1 MKTTT
6 RRVFIRRSCIR
17 VRRIVRRSGVIV
29 ETKKVVETSV
39 VSFVPSIMNDT
50 IVHHAHVT
58 PTEIVHVAA
67 DNITVSSM
75 TALAMM
81 LMRLI

>member
-1 MKTTT
+1 MKTS
-6 RRVFIRRSCIR
+6 RRIFIRRSCIR
-17 VRRIVRRSGVIV
+17 VRRIARRTGIVI
-29 ETKKVVETSV
+29 ETKKVVETTV

-50 IVHHAHVT
+50 VVHHAHVT
-58 PTEIVHVAA
+58 PTEIVHVAT

-81 LMRLI
+81 LMRLL